1 MKQTHRPPRS
11 IYPAQNRH
19 MRRRTRVLAGLVAV
33 LCFGGLLARLF
44 TLQILD
50 PSGYANRA
58 AAQQLRDTTLP
69 AARGEIYSAD
79 GVTLAASK
87 TCWTIRASPRE
98 LADELVQPAAKA
110 LSEILN
116 IDYDA
121 TLQKLSKR
129 TSNDCLLRRRVDADL
144 ADAVRAWCT
153 QNNAQGIQILQDT
166 KRVYPQ
172 GNFMGCL
179 LGFTDVD
186 NQGLWGLELQYD
198 AQLTGRNGT
207 ILTAKNAWG
216 YDMPT
221 HYSTLQDAVP
231 GNDITLTIRA
241 DIQHYLESA
250 LSAAVA
256 EHHVAARAVGIV
268 MEVDTGAILAMSTK
282 PDYDPNDPRTIVDE
296 TIRQQVN
303 ALSGEERSKALQTAQ
318 QAQWRNKAISDLY
331 EPGSVFK
338 LITCAA
344 ALDTGAVTR
353 NSRFVCAGK
362 INVAGTNFRC
372 ANGHIHGSETLAQ
385 GLAVSCNPCFIQVGA
400 RLGKQN
406 FCDYFAAFGLRAATG
421 IDLPGEIK
429 RSEYYTADRM
439 GPVELASC
447 SFGQSSKVSYLQML
461 TAVCAVV
468 NGGKLMQPHV
478 VQSIRDAERNTVQQV
493 QPTVKAQVIR
503 PETSAVM
510 RELNFC
516 DYFAAFGL
524 RAATGIDLPGEIKRS
539 EYYTADRMGPVELAS
554 CSFGQ
559 SSKVSYLQMLTAVC
573 AVVNGGK
580 LMQPH
585 VVQSI
590 RDAER
595 NTVQQVQPTVKAQV
609 IRPETSA
616 VMRELMEG
624 VVTTGT
630 GKNGAVAGYRVG
642 GKTGTSQKLDSENE
656 RARIASFVAVA
667 PIENPK
673 LAVLICLDE
682 PHSWTTSGG
691 ALSGPVAAEVLQKSL
706 PRLGIQ
712 PSYTEAEQAKYFTT
726 VPDVTGWKAPAAAQK
741 LSEYTLTA
749 DVLGQG
755 ERVVSQYPRAGTT
768 VRRGSAIQLDTT
780 GQLDPAADEG

>member
-110 LSEILN
+110 LSEILD

-144 ADAVRAWCT
+144 ADAVRAWCA

-221 HYSTLQDAVP
+221 HYSTLQDAMP

-256 EHHVAARAVGIV
+256 EHHVAARAVGVV

-282 PDYDPNDPRTIVDE
+282 PDYDPNDPRQFPICMNPAVCSSSSPALRHWIPVQSRGTA
-296 TIRQQVN
+296 
-303 ALSGEERSKALQTAQ
+303 ALSARARSMWRAQ
-318 QAQWRNKAISDLY
+318 ISAAQ
-331 EPGSVFK
+331 
-338 LITCAA
+338 
-344 ALDTGAVTR
+344 
-353 NSRFVCAGK
+353 
-362 INVAGTNFRC
+362 
-372 ANGHIHGSETLAQ
+372 
-385 GLAVSCNPCFIQVGA
+385 
-400 RLGKQN
+400 
-406 FCDYFAAFGLRAATG
+406 TG
-421 IDLPGEIK
+421 ISMAVKPWPRGWRYPATPASSRWGRGWANRTFAITLPPLACAPQPVLTCPA
-429 RSEYYTADRM
+429 RSSAANTIPPTAWARWSWL
-439 GPVELASC
+439 PAPS
-447 SFGQSSKVSYLQML
+447 
-461 TAVCAVV
+461 
-468 NGGKLMQPHV
+468 GK
-478 VQSIRDAERNTVQQV
+478 
-493 QPTVKAQVIR
+493 
-503 PETSAVM
+503 
-510 RELNFC
+510 
-516 DYFAAFGL
+516 AA
-524 RAATGIDLPGEIKRS
+524 R
-539 EYYTADRMGPVELAS
+539 
-554 CSFGQ
+554 
-559 SSKVSYLQMLTAVC
+559 
-573 AVVNGGK
+573 
-580 LMQPH
+580 
-585 VVQSI
+585 
-590 RDAER
+590 
-595 NTVQQVQPTVKAQV
+595 
-609 IRPETSA
+609 
-616 VMRELMEG
+616 
-624 VVTTGT
+624 
-630 GKNGAVAGYRVG
+630 
-642 GKTGTSQKLDSENE
+642 
-656 RARIASFVAVA
+656 
-667 PIENPK
+667 
-673 LAVLICLDE
+673 
-682 PHSWTTSGG
+682 
-691 ALSGPVAAEVLQKSL
+691 
-706 PRLGIQ
+706 
-712 PSYTEAEQAKYFTT
+712 
-726 VPDVTGWKAPAAAQK
+726 
-741 LSEYTLTA
+741 
-749 DVLGQG
+749 
-755 ERVVSQYPRAGTT
+755 
-768 VRRGSAIQLDTT
+768 
-780 GQLDPAADEG
+780 